1 MNYTISIRQ
10 DEQVIAERSASAEMV
25 VVLLAEMLKNNPD
38 IASLVD
44 NRVEDRE
51 VGGVRKGVW
60 PSVKTARKAGKRGPN
75 KTDKSSVEDAGK
87 RGYRRL
93 DPEITREVE
102 DRLLAGEK
110 VAIIVENIDVTA
122 PVVYVIKA
130 RLKKEGRLVV

>member
-1 MNYTISIRQ
+1 MGEAVALIVLGSFIGISFADYLTRLLAFELMNYTISIRQ

-38 IASLVD
+38 IARLVD

-75 KTDKSSVEDAGK
+75 KT
-87 RGYRRL
+87 
-93 DPEITREVE
+93 
-102 DRLLAGEK
+102 
-110 VAIIVENIDVTA
+110 
-122 PVVYVIKA
+122 
-130 RLKKEGRLVV
+130 